1 MAAVR
6 SVAVAL
12 VHGFTATSVDAA
24 AAAAEAKAD
33 EDDRQTDR
41 QAYQRPTVTAC
52 RLD

>member
-41 QAYQRPTVTAC
+41 QTDKLISGQQ
-52 RLD
+52 